1 MNLPSAVRQ
10 IISRLEASGYPAYA
24 VGGCVRDSLMGKLPH
39 DWDICT
45 AALPEEILE
54 ALETHSI
61 IESGLKHGTVT
72 VKVDGYLYEI
82 TTFRTDGDYKD
93 RRHPE
98 SVTFVRSLNEDL
110 ARRDF
115 TINAMAYW
123 DEDGLTDLYGGQ
135 EDLQQQIIR
144 CVGDPHARFGED
156 ALRILRALRFA
167 SRLGFAIEPQTNQA
181 IHDLKDS
188 LSNISAER
196 LCSELLQILDGDA
209 VETVLLEYSDVLA
222 VFLPELLPMIGF
234 EQHSPHHC
242 YDVWEHTVKVV
253 AASPKGKIPRLA
265 ALFHDIGKPRCF
277 TMDERGRG
285 HFHGHPAI
293 SAEMTEKILRRLKL
307 DHKTAQAVVR
317 LIEYHD
323 TRPEPDAKHV
333 RRFLSKLGPDYY
345 DLLRT
350 LKIADVK
357 GQNPST
363 APEKLRY
370 IQSVTDIVLKE
381 TSGRSAFRVSELA
394 VGGKDLMTLGV
405 PEGKSMGQLLQKLL
419 QMVIDGEV
427 ENEHACLMQAAAA
440 CLAQGSSNGTDR
452 K

>member
-1 MNLPSAVRQ
+1 
-10 IISRLEASGYPAYA
+10 
-24 VGGCVRDSLMGKLPH
+24 
-39 DWDICT
+39 
-45 AALPEEILE
+45 
-54 ALETHSI
+54 
-61 IESGLKHGTVT
+61 
-72 VKVDGYLYEI
+72 
-82 TTFRTDGDYKD
+82 
-93 RRHPE
+93 
-98 SVTFVRSLNEDL
+98 
-110 ARRDF
+110 
-115 TINAMAYW
+115 
-123 DEDGLTDLYGGQ
+123 
-135 EDLQQQIIR
+135 
-144 CVGDPHARFGED
+144 
-156 ALRILRALRFA
+156 
-167 SRLGFAIEPQTNQA
+167 
-181 IHDLKDS
+181 
-188 LSNISAER
+188 
-196 LCSELLQILDGDA
+196 
-209 VETVLLEYSDVLA
+209 
-222 VFLPELLPMIGF
+222 
-234 EQHSPHHC
+234 
-242 YDVWEHTVKVV
+242 
-253 AASPKGKIPRLA
+253 
-265 ALFHDIGKPRCF
+265 
-277 TMDERGRG
+277 
-285 HFHGHPAI
+285 
-293 SAEMTEKILRRLKL
+293 MTEKILRRLKL